1 MELESCI
8 NYLLS
13 VSQNTVFQYFSQQLS
28 VHNITPAQYGVL
40 NCLWNEEPL
49 TPKQIGERLHL
60 EASTISTILD
70 KMQNN
75 DLIARSIEPNNRRN
89 ILVFTTPK
97 AILIKPSVEKVV
109 LEMNNYFLEEFTPEE
124 RENLSML
131 LLSIISK
138 HSKHLKK

>member
-1 MELESCI
+1 MELERCI

-28 VHNITPAQYGVL
+28 AHNITPAQYGVL
-40 NCLWNEEPL
+40 NCLWNKEPL

-75 DLIARSIEPNNRRN
+75 DLIARNIEPNNRRT
-89 ILVFTTPK
+89 ILVSTTPK
-97 AILIKPSVEKVV
+97 AVQIKPSIEKIVMD
-109 LEMNNYFLEEFTPEE
+109 MNNYILEDFTPEE
-124 RENLSML
+124 REKLSTL

-138 HSKHLKK
+138 HSKPSKK

>member
-40 NCLWNEEPL
+40 NCLWSEEPL
-49 TPKQIGERLHL
+49 TPKQIGKRLHL

-75 DLIARSIEPNNRRN
+75 DLIVRNIEPNNRRN

-97 AILIKPSVEKVV
+97 ALLLKPSVEKIVMD
-109 LEMNNYFLEEFTPEE
+109 MNDYILEEFTPEE
-124 RENLSML
+124 REILSTL

>member
-1 MELESCI
+1 MELERCI

-28 VHNITPAQYGVL
+28 VYNITPAQYGVL

-60 EASTISTILD
+60 EASTISAILD

-75 DLIARSIEPNNRRN
+75 DLIVRNIEPNNRRT
-89 ILVFTTPK
+89 ILVMTTPK
-97 AILIKPSVEKVV
+97 AEQIKPFIEKIVRDMNDYI
-109 LEMNNYFLEEFTPEE
+109 LEDFTPEE
-124 RENLSML
+124 RENLSTL
-131 LLSIISK
+131 LLSIINKHSK
-138 HSKHLKK
+138 HSKK